1 MEPSDLDENT
11 LGVHIKVD
19 EDGDF
24 QIFVGSNLVEDQYEE
39 DEIQYFND
47 LLNGISFTLN
57 FGVDQMAAQ
66 GSLMRKM
73 YEAKSKENE
82 NKELSEL
89 DEDLIKAMAGSNIVH
104 FKKKVH

>member
-11 LGVHIKVD
+11 LAVHIKVD

-24 QIFVGSNLVEDQYEE
+24 QIFVGSNLTEENYEE

-47 LLNGISFTLN
+47 LLNGLSFTLN

-73 YEAKSKENE
+73 YEAKHKEQE
-82 NKELSEL
+82 QKELSEW
-89 DEDLIKAMAGSNIVH
+89 DEDLIKAMSGSNILH